1 MSLATRSRLKNGGL
15 KRLSFGL
22 VWGETEFSPLL
33 PNIDSAR
40 GRARMK
46 SIAVEAFGRHL
57 KGADASLPFLLSVF
71 SEIPEKPRRRIDSI
85 PFLYSLGVSVGI
97 KPLVHFGYCSGQIFS
112 KHIRS
117 GMQREKFAGL

>member
-1 MSLATRSRLKNGGL
+1 MRR
-15 KRLSFGL
+15 
-22 VWGETEFSPLL
+22 
-33 PNIDSAR
+33 
-40 GRARMK
+40 
-46 SIAVEAFGRHL
+46 
-57 KGADASLPFLLSVF
+57 LPFLLSLF

-117 GMQREKFAGL
+117 GMQREKFAGLRIRKKFFYGDVHITKLFTHSTKKADRLLIGDASCGCVPVFYILQIFAPAAG